1 LNIIIQVIGWL
12 GTIVWWAA
20 IGFASLF
27 LIRVILSWL
36 GVNPFA
42 RIPYH
47 LTRFTE
53 PMVRPLRY
61 QFSGR
66 SSRYDLM
73 PLVTGAI
80 ILFTGLIFADAI
92 WQVGA
97 ILTDIDRAVRNSLF
111 NPGFALLM
119 VIFLIGDLYIL
130 AILLR
135 IVLPFLGV
143 GYANKY
149 YRFIF
154 KITEPLLKPLRKYL
168 TIGMFDLS
176 PMIALLL
183 VKFAMGIIAGL
194 FGR

>member
-1 LNIIIQVIGWL
+1 LNILIWIFYYL
-12 GTIVWWAA
+12 GLVVFYAA

-27 LIRVILSWL
+27 LIRVILTWA

-47 LTRFTE
+47 LTQFTE

-80 ILFTGLIFADAI
+80 VLFTGLIFADAI
-92 WQVGA
+92 WQFQK
-97 ILTDIDRAVRNSLF
+97 ILIDVNRAASSQF
-111 NPGFALLM
+111 SFGTALKMTLY
-119 VIFLIGDLYIL
+119 LIADLYIL

-135 IVLPFLGV
+135 IVLPYLGV
-143 GYANKY
+143 GYGNAL

-154 KITEPLLKPLRKYL
+154 KITEPLLKPLRRYL
-168 TIGMFDLS
+168 TVGMFDLS
-176 PMIALLL
+176 PMVALLL

-194 FGR
+194 IEN

>member
-1 LNIIIQVIGWL
+1 MNILIWIFYYL
-12 GTIVWWAA
+12 GLVVFYAA

-47 LTRFTE
+47 LARFTE

-80 ILFTGLIFADAI
+80 VLFTGLIFADAI
-92 WQVGA
+92 WQFQKILIDINRAANSQFSVGTA
-97 ILTDIDRAVRNSLF
+97 LKMILY
-111 NPGFALLM
+111 
-119 VIFLIGDLYIL
+119 LIADLYIL

-135 IVLPFLGV
+135 IVLPYLGV
-143 GYANKY
+143 GYGNRL

-154 KITEPLLKPLRKYL
+154 KITEPLLKPLRRYL

-176 PMIALLL
+176 PMVALLL

-194 FGR
+194 IER